1 MSNGKRYRGYPSHV
15 QRTSNESKTP
25 EAIRK
30 RMLRFAAQCDKEAD
44 RLYRKGAQHLGAVQR
59 EYAFAY
65 RRNAG

>member
-15 QRTSNESKTP
+15 QRTNGESKTP
-25 EAIRK
+25 DALRK

-44 RLYRKGAQHLGAVQR
+44 RLYRKGASHLALVER
-59 EYAFAY
+59 EYAFQY